1 MGHLEAKAGREKT
14 VKGCLSVSESG
25 GPAFSFRPD
34 AQDSVYIYIYICM
47 PFRVHRRREDV
58 CTCVMLLL
66 PDLLLGSA
74 LFTHTA
80 LLVTGLTHKFK
91 S

>member
-34 AQDSVYIYIYICM
+34 AQDSVYIYIYIYVCHFVCIDEGKM
-47 PFRVHRRREDV
+47 CVH
-58 CTCVMLLL
+58 
-66 PDLLLGSA
+66 A
-74 LFTHTA
+74 
-80 LLVTGLTHKFK
+80 
-91 S
+91 